1 MRCLHRH
8 ARQGGDARLHHRD
21 LRRRR
26 PRGHH
31 HRGPASDRRSSGAE
45 SVARGQR
52 AAMRLLPG
60 RPDHAGGGAAQRESE
75 TLARPDPGGDV
86 RQHLPLRLLSAHRE
100 RHPPRFHGGVTMNF
114 IATPDRLRGFA
125 RHLKFTNLSRR
136 TVLQGLGVAGGLV
149 PAARMLP
156 PGAARAA
163 YETGAGK
170 MPHGTVVDPKIFVA
184 IAPDGTVTIL
194 AHRSEMGTGVRTSL
208 PLIVAEEMEADWS
221 RVRIQ
226 QATGDEAKFGNQDTD
241 GSRSTRHYL
250 MPMRQIG
257 ASARTMLE
265 TAAAKRWGVPVAEV
279 KAINHEVVHSASG
292 RKLGFGE
299 LAADAAKESVPPL
312 DTLQLKSPKD
322 FRYLGKGQVSIV
334 DLHDITVGKAHYGA
348 DIRLPGMKHAV
359 IARPPVTGGT
369 LKSFDATEALKVSGV
384 EKVIEVK
391 GWPWPSKFQPLGA
404 VAVIARNTG
413 AAIKGRDAL
422 KIVWDDGA
430 NATYDSVA
438 YRTELETA
446 ARQPGLVVR
455 KEGDVDAALKGADKV
470 VVGEYYLPHLAHVS
484 MEPPVAVADVKG
496 DRAEIWAPVQSPGA
510 PREDVAKTL
519 GIPED
524 HVTINVTLLGG
535 GFGRKSKCDYAI
547 EAALLSKT
555 LGAPVKVQWT
565 REDDLHHDFLHTVS
579 VERIGAGLDK
589 TGKVIAWRHRSTAPT
604 IASTFAAKADHAAPF
619 ELGMGL
625 IDMPFEI
632 ANISCENPAAT
643 AHTRIGWFRS
653 VSNIPR
659 AFAVQS
665 MVGELAAATGRDQKD
680 MLLELIGSPRIVNL
694 SSVKDLWNYGEPYE
708 SYPIDTARLRKVV
721 ETVAEQGKWGRSVPK
736 GHGLGIAA
744 HRSFVSYIATIVEV
758 SVGDKGKL
766 TVHQVDTAID
776 CGTYVNPERI
786 QSQIEGAAIMGLSL
800 AKYGEISFKDGKV
813 QQNNFDDF
821 QVIRMDEAPLVTNV
835 YIVPVDPETPPS
847 GVGEPGVPP
856 FAPALINA
864 IFAATGKRIRTLPIG
879 KQLET

>member
-1 MRCLHRH
+1 MIMNIFTH
-8 ARQGGDARLHHRD
+8 
-21 LRRRR
+21 
-26 PRGHH
+26 
-31 HRGPASDRRSSGAE
+31 
-45 SVARGQR
+45 
-52 AAMRLLPG
+52 
-60 RPDHAGGGAAQRESE
+60 PDQ
-75 TLARPDPGGDV
+75 
-86 RQHLPLRLLSAHRE
+86 
-100 RHPPRFHGGVTMNF
+100 
-114 IATPDRLRGFA
+114 LRGMGQPI
-125 RHLKFTNLSRR
+125 KVEKISRR
-136 TVLQGLGVAGGLV
+136 TILKGLGITGGLV
-149 PAARMLP
+149 LAAPLTSRQ
-156 PGAARAA
+156 AFAA
-163 YETGAGK
+163 YQTGAGK
-170 MPHGTVVDPKIFVA
+170 MPHGVVVDPKVFVA
-184 IAPDGTVTIL
+184 IAPDGTVTII

-221 RVRIQ
+221 RVKVQ
-226 QATGDEAKFGNQDTD
+226 QAHGDEVKFGNQDTD

-250 MPMRQIG
+250 MPMRQMG
-257 ASARTMLE
+257 AMARAMLE
-265 TAAAKRWGVPVAEV
+265 QAAAKRWNVPVSEV
-279 KAINHEVVHSASG
+279 KAVNHEVVHSADG
-292 RKLGFGE
+292 KRLGFGE
-299 LAADAAKESVPPL
+299 LAMEAAKETVPSADSVK
-312 DTLQLKSPKD
+312 LKDPKD

-334 DLHDITVGKAHYGA
+334 DLRDITVGTAQYGI
-348 DIRLPGMKHAV
+348 DTRLPGMKYAV
-359 IARPPVTGGT
+359 IARPPVTGG
-369 LKSFDATEALKVSGV
+369 KVVSFDSAEAMKVSGV
-384 EKVIEVK
+384 EKVMEVK
-391 GWPWPSKFQPLGA
+391 GWPWPSKFQPLGG

-422 KIVWDDGA
+422 KVVWDDGA
-430 NATYDSVA
+430 NAKYDSVA
-438 YRTELETA
+438 YRTELEEA
-446 ARQPGLVVR
+446 ARKPGLVVR
-455 KEGDVDAALKGADKV
+455 KEGDVDAALKGAAKV
-470 VVGEYYLPHLAHVS
+470 VVGEYYLPHLAHAS
-484 MEPPVAVADVKG
+484 MEPPVAVANVKDG
-496 DRAEIWAPVQSPGA
+496 KAEIWAPVQSPGGT
-510 PREDVAKTL
+510 REDVAKTL

-524 HVTINVTLLGG
+524 SVTVNVTLLGG

-547 EAALLSKT
+547 EAALLSKE

-579 VERIGAGLDK
+579 VERIEAGLDSNN
-589 TGKVIAWRHRSTAPT
+589 KVVAWRHRSVAPS
-604 IASTFAAKADHAAPF
+604 IGSTFAAGTTHEIGI

-625 IDMPFEI
+625 VDMPFEI
-632 ANISCENPAAT
+632 ANIQCENPEAA

-665 MVGELAAATGRDQKD
+665 MMGELAHATGRDQKD

-721 ETVAEQGKWGRSVPK
+721 ETVAEKGNWGRSVPK

-813 QQNNFDDF
+813 QQNNFDGF
-821 QVIRMDEAPLVTNV
+821 PVIRIDEAPLITNV
-835 YIVPVDPETPPS
+835 HIVPPGPDTPPS

-856 FAPALINA
+856 FAPALTNA
-864 IFAATGKRIRTLPIG
+864 IFAATGKRIRAMPIG
-879 KQLET
+879 KQLEA